1 MRLFV
6 GGLSYSTNSD
16 GLRSMFSQE
25 GNVVDATVIEDRTTG
40 QSKGFGFVEMSDADG
55 RIAIT
60 RFNGKMVDG
69 RALTVNEARQR
80 EERTSARR
88 W

>member
-6 GGLSYSTNSD
+6 GGISYSTNSD
-16 GLRSMFSQE
+16 GLRSLFSEE
-25 GNVVDATVIEDRTTG
+25 GNVVDATVIEDRSTG
-40 QSKGFGFVEMSDADG
+40 QSKGFGFVEMSDDDG
-55 RIAIT
+55 RMAIS
-60 RFNGKMVDG
+60 RLNGKIIDG
-69 RALTVNEARQR
+69 RTLTVNEARQR